1 MLACHIGIADTDFGK
16 WEVYLWPL
24 RDSKKQKMLR
34 KSHTDEKLRS
44 KGQTTKLLISIGFL
58 AINIFGPSMIIDPI
72 LDVI

>member
-24 RDSKKQKMLR
+24 RDSKKHKMLR
-34 KSHTDEKLRS
+34 KSHTDERFRSKLR
-44 KGQTTKLLISIGFL
+44 TKLLISIGFM

-72 LDVI
+72 LDTI